1 MKNWMLIL
9 LFCPWY
15 VFSQGYIESIVV
27 DGARTDAKA
36 GGDGVYNISYAHGA
50 GSYHFQIFHSDCTSS
65 LAMSYTY
72 ISLPQ
77 SVAINGNNYNID
89 WHASFGEVL
98 TVGQRVIVFSLK
110 PDQHLRI
117 CAFVGGEGRDTP
129 AGPISVSGIINFKEL
144 LTPGV
149 IRLPPVTYFV
159 GNVFAN
165 TKSEAL
171 DLLINYSDK
180 GNSTVLYPNGDGELI
195 IPEQCRVFDGSDK
208 ISIPMEDVPLG
219 TKKSKRVLYTVEC
232 NSESAAL
239 KFINFRLYGQ
249 GGEEIQASPGRQELK
264 IKMSNGSSAN
274 IRIMPLPNGKIVE
287 LPIDVTL
294 DTTKGKCGDTEG
306 SAILQYTLN

>member
-1 MKNWMLIL
+1 MQRLKETECIIFLMPMVLVVIISRY
-9 LFCPWY
+9 FT
-15 VFSQGYIESIVV
+15 VIVRALWQCHIV
-27 DGARTDAKA
+27 IYHIPQNVTINNNS
-36 GGDGVYNISYAHGA
+36 YNI
-50 GSYHFQIFHSDCTSS
+50 
-65 LAMSYTY
+65 
-72 ISLPQ
+72 
-77 SVAINGNNYNID
+77 N
-89 WHASFGEVL
+89 WHASFGEVV

-180 GNSTVLYPNGDGELI
+180 GNPTVLYPNGDGELI
-195 IPEQCRVFDGSDK
+195 IPEQCRIFDGSDK

-232 NSESAAL
+232 NS
-239 KFINFRLYGQ
+239 
-249 GGEEIQASPGRQELK
+249 
-264 IKMSNGSSAN
+264 
-274 IRIMPLPNGKIVE
+274 
-287 LPIDVTL
+287 
-294 DTTKGKCGDTEG
+294 
-306 SAILQYTLN
+306 

>member
-110 PDQHLRI
+110 PDQNLRI

-219 TKKSKRVLYTVEC
+219 TKKIEKSFIHCRVQ
-232 NSESAAL
+232 
-239 KFINFRLYGQ
+239 FR
-249 GGEEIQASPGRQELK
+249 
-264 IKMSNGSSAN
+264 
-274 IRIMPLPNGKIVE
+274 
-287 LPIDVTL
+287 
-294 DTTKGKCGDTEG
+294 KCGIKIYKFPVVWAGRGGNTG
-306 SAILQYTLN
+306 ISRKAGIKN